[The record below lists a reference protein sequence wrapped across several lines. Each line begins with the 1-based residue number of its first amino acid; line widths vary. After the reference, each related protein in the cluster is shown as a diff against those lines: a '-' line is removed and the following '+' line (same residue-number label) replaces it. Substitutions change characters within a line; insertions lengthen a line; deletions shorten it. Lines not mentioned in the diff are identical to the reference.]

1 MYRKT
6 QLKINV
12 DNYIKN
18 AKAFADHTKKKV
30 MGIVKADAYGLC
42 DYQMAGY
49 LEKSGIDFFGVS
61 SIEEALRLRKHNI
74 KSDILVLSYAH
85 DLEILKKNNI
95 STIVPNKFF
104 INEYKDKLKDLR
116 VHIKLN
122 TGLNRLGIKP
132 SELNEVVKE
141 LLSYGAL
148 VEGVMTHY
156 AKPEEEEYTN
166 IQYKRFE
173 DAVKGCDYK
182 FKYIHTCASDAAI
195 FLKDNISNYMRLG
208 VGLLGVVP
216 IPAPFELHRVV
227 SLTAEVIDCKKV
239 EQGEGISYDHLHISD
254 GNGYYVTCTIG
265 YADGLD
271 VDYSGKEVYVNGQ
284 IGVIVGKI
292 CMDLMIVKVDKP
304 CNIGDEVEI
313 IGEHYPVER
322 RAKEL
327 HLVQQRIVTDL
338 SDRITKQYYVNGK
351 LDKEI
356 NYRFD

>member
-1 MYRKT
+1 MLIKYIIIWDIYQFKLLLKYMYRKT
-6 QLKINV
+6 FLKIDV

-18 AKAFADHTKKKV
+18 AKAFAKHTNKKV

-85 DLEILKKNNI
+85 DLEVLKNNNV
-95 STIVPNKFF
+95 SAIVPNKYF
-104 INEYKDKLKDLR
+104 IDEYKDKLKGLR

-173 DAVKGCDYK
+173 DAVKACDYK

-216 IPAPFELHRVV
+216 LLAPFELYPVI
-227 SLTAEVIDCKKV
+227 SLYTEAIECKQLTK
-239 EQGEGISYDHLHISD
+239 GEGVSYDHLHVSD
-254 GNGYYVTCTIG
+254 GTGYYLTCTIG

-271 VDYSGKEVYVNGQ
+271 
-284 IGVIVGKI
+284 KI
-292 CMDLMIVKVDKP
+292 
-304 CNIGDEVEI
+304 
-313 IGEHYPVER
+313 
-322 RAKEL
+322 
-327 HLVQQRIVTDL
+327 
-338 SDRITKQYYVNGK
+338 
-351 LDKEI
+351 
-356 NYRFD
+356 